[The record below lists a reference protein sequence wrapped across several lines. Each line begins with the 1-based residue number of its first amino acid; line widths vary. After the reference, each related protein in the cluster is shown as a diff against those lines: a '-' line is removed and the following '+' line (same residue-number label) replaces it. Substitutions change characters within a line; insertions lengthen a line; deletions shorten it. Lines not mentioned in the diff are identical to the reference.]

1 MKKLTILAA
10 ALFATS
16 AAYAQAPT
24 NLGHRTLAAPAGPA
38 IPRPAN
44 ASPVTAGAGAGTYSS
59 SPSAYSQDS
68 YVSQSNS
75 SNAAFVDQV
84 DSRSTRGPL
93 TGSSAAI
100 VQTGTNGN
108 AYQTQSL
115 DGTSFGTGRNVLE
128 ATQAGNHNQF
138 NQTQVGGF
146 NSTGQVVQ
154 GVNTNNNQAT
164 QLQTAGSGNGARIT
178 QTTYNVAPVV
188 ASAGNIATQDQ
199 RGTGQSALIQQ
210 QGNHGAAS
218 QVQTGA
224 SNAASINQG
233 SYGAHNSA
241 TQTQSGSNNKAL
253 SSQSVNYPQA
263 HFDSNTSIQTQS
275 GTDNSA
281 DINQRGNHGYAEQLQ
296 SGGGMGVGNISKIEQ
311 GRDLTT
317 SNVSSAAYT
326 VQTGMSNSVAI
337 YQH

>member
-10 ALFATS
+10 VLLVAG
-16 AAYAQAPT
+16 AANAQAPT

-38 IPRPAN
+38 APRPAN
-44 ASPVTAGAGAGTYSS
+44 AGPNTAGAGAGAYSM

-68 YVSQSNS
+68 YVSQSNT
-75 SNAAFVDQV
+75 SNAAFVEQV
-84 DSRSTRGPL
+84 DSRGTISGL

-115 DGTSFGTGRNVLE
+115 NGTSSGTGRNVLE
-128 ATQAGNHNQF
+128 ATQDGNRNQF
-138 NQTQVGGF
+138 NQTQAGGF
-146 NSTGQVVQ
+146 NNTGQVVQ
-154 GVNTNNNQAT
+154 GSNTNNNQAT
-164 QLQTAGSGNGARIT
+164 QTQTAGNGNGARIV

-188 ASAGNIATQDQ
+188 PSAGNIATQDQ
-199 RGTGQSALIQQ
+199 RGTTQKALIEQ
-210 QGNHGAAS
+210 QGNQGTAS

-224 SNAASINQG
+224 SNSAYIGQG
-233 SYGAHNSA
+233 SYGGHNSA
-241 TQTQSGSNNKAL
+241 TQTQSGMSNKAR
-253 SSQSVNYPQA
+253 STQSVNYPQA
-263 HFDSNTSIQTQS
+263 NFDYNTSIQTQS
-275 GTDNSA
+275 GIDNSA
-281 DINQRGNHGYAEQLQ
+281 DISQRGHNGYAEQVQ

-311 GRDLTT
+311 GRDGTN

-326 VQTGMSNSVAI
+326 MQTGTSNSVSI